1 MCGCASSWSRFF
13 SVCVNVFS
21 VIAMATGTIFV
32 LHRAVSGSYS
42 VTGSLFHFKT
52 CIKDMLSM
60 TSVPTQGEARSI
72 YFHQDAVIQD
82 LEMNIGAPPL
92 I

>member
-1 MCGCASSWSRFF
+1 M
-13 SVCVNVFS
+13 NVFS

-42 VTGSLFHFKT
+42 VTESLFHFKM

-60 TSVPTQGEARSI
+60 TSVPTQGEAQSI
-72 YFHQDAVIQD
+72 YFHQKAVIQD
-82 LEMNIGAPPL
+82 LEMNIGAHPL